1 MRRYIFGWMAVA
13 LVVAS
18 AAGCGG
24 NGGDA
29 SNYVV
34 PDIPPVSDS
43 QRTVSYLVEDFQ
55 KGDDCH
61 LVISTNAKTAE
72 NRDLRKVTVSSDVD
86 YSVSSSPKQFLAKDD
101 EAEAYAPMACGF
113 AEAAIDISTAEE
125 TATEGSARINH
136 GASASFDSMK
146 KGDVEWIWAAFNGT
160 AQKVYVK
167 KVLDSD
173 PTTHCN
179 ILSSAT
185 KDETGNYATELTE
198 AQALA
203 VAQAFDNEIYDQVTK
218 VCGYE
223 WNTGGGR
230 DGDRRV
236 NIVFLRDEQMKK
248 QDGSTIYGFV
258 SVRDLLPRVSDE
270 YSAKVEKNYSN
281 GGEYIYL
288 NYDVFFGGATDA
300 ALGGEEFKTALAH
313 EFTHLTQLNQKVA
326 KNGFFT
332 DLGQV
337 NAYSSVAA
345 LYSAVGDPTL
355 TEGLAEV
362 GADLCGFGV
371 NYADGK
377 TSGKAASQLSLD
389 SIYRYMNGKSTF
401 ATEDSKDAPTIFP
414 TAFFDT
420 EAKDLAGMGHLF
432 GLHILGYYGKDT
444 LSKLYKSPDCGVEL
458 LEGAL
463 GEPVNDI
470 MHRYDMAVSLSGLGS
485 LPTQYAKYEIPYV
498 NLGGSN
504 VYLASDGSIKS
515 VNINKA
521 VDADYRIVYPK
532 LSASQFEVLPW
543 FNCLTHLVCQT
554 SAPLKVN
561 AVVPKS
567 AQTNLIHI
575 DDNGDIKAIY

>member
-113 AEAAIDISTAEE
+113 AEAAIDISTANESE
-125 TATEGSARINH
+125 TVTDATTTAR
-136 GASASFDSMK
+136 FDSME
-146 KGDVEWIWAAFNGT
+146 KGKVDWIWAAFNGT
-160 AQKVYVK
+160 ANQVYVK
-167 KVLDSD
+167 KVLDSNQ
-173 PTTHCN
+173 TTHCN

-185 KDETGNYATELTE
+185 KDETGNYAPELTE

-326 KNGFFT
+326 KNGSFT

-371 NYADGK
+371 KYADGK

-389 SIYRYMNGKSTF
+389 SIYRYMNGKSIF
-401 ATEDSKDAPTIFP
+401 ASENSKDAPTVFP
-414 TAFFDT
+414 TAFFDE
-420 EAKDLAGMGHLF
+420 EAVDVAGMGHLF
-432 GLHILGYYGKDT
+432 GLHVLGYYGEDT
-444 LSKLYKSPDCGVEL
+444 LSKLYKSSEYGVDM
-458 LEGAL
+458 LESVFDESA
-463 GEPVNDI
+463 NDV
-470 MHRYDMAVSLSGLGS
+470 MHRYDMAVALSGLGS
-485 LPTQYAKYEIPYV
+485 IPAKYAKYEIPYV

-504 VYLASDGSIKS
+504 VYLASDSSIKS

-521 VDADYRIVYPK
+521 VDTDYRIVYPK

-567 AQTNLIHI
+567 AQTNLIHV
-575 DDNGDIKAIY
+575 DENGDIKAIY

>member
-29 SNYVV
+29 SHYVV
-34 PDIPPVSDS
+34 PDIPSVSDS
-43 QRTVSYLVEDFQ
+43 QRTASYLVEDFQ

-72 NRDLRKVTVSSDVD
+72 SRDARKVTVSTDVD
-86 YSVSSSPKQFLAKDD
+86 YSKGSSAKQLLAKDD
-101 EAEAYAPMACGF
+101 ESEAYAPIACGF

-125 TATEGSARINH
+125 TETEGTARINH
-136 GASASFDSMK
+136 AASARFDSMEK
-146 KGDVEWIWAAFNGT
+146 DNVDWIWAAFNGT
-160 AQKVYVK
+160 ANQVYVK
-167 KVLDSD
+167 KVLDND
-173 PTTHCN
+173 QTTHCN
-179 ILSSAT
+179 ILASAT
-185 KDETGNYATELTE
+185 LGDDNNYVADMSAE
-198 AQALA
+198 QALA
-203 VAQAFDNEIYDQVTK
+203 VAQAFDKEIYDQVTK

-230 DGDRRV
+230 DGDKRV

-288 NYDVFFGGATDA
+288 NYDVFFGGDTDA
-300 ALGGEEFKTALAH
+300 ALGTEEVKTALAH

-326 KNGFFT
+326 KNGSFT
-332 DLGQV
+332 DFGQP

-345 LYSAVGDPTL
+345 LYSAVGEPVL

-371 NYADGK
+371 KYADGK

-389 SIYRYMNGKSTF
+389 SIYRYMNGKSLF
-401 ATEDSKDAPTIFP
+401 ATEDSNDAPTVFP
-414 TAFFDT
+414 TAFFDE
-420 EAKDLAGMGHLF
+420 EAADVAGMGHLF
-432 GLHILGYYGKDT
+432 GLHVLGYYGEDT
-444 LSKLYKSPDCGVEL
+444 LSKLYKSSEYGVDM
-458 LEGAL
+458 LESVF
-463 GEPVNDI
+463 GESANDV
-470 MHRYDMAVSLSGLGS
+470 MHRYDMAVALSGLGS
-485 LPTQYAKYEIPYV
+485 VPTKYAKYEIPYL

-504 VYLASDGSIKS
+504 SYLNASGTLSS
-515 VNINKA
+515 VNIAKA
-521 VDADYRIVYPK
+521 IDTDYRVVDPK
-532 LSASQFEVLPW
+532 LASTFEVLPW
-543 FNCLTHLVCQT
+543 LNCLVHLRCSA
-554 SAPLKVN
+554 SAPLSVR

-567 AQTNLIHI
+567 AQTNLIHV
-575 DDNGDIKAIY
+575 DENGDIKAIY

>member
-113 AEAAIDISTAEE
+113 AEAAIDISTANESE
-125 TATEGSARINH
+125 TVTDATTTAR
-136 GASASFDSMK
+136 FDSME
-146 KGDVEWIWAAFNGT
+146 KGKVDWIWAAFNGT
-160 AQKVYVK
+160 ANQVYVK
-167 KVLDSD
+167 KVLDSNQ
-173 PTTHCN
+173 TTHCN

-185 KDETGNYATELTE
+185 KDETGNYAPELTE

-326 KNGFFT
+326 KNGSFT

-371 NYADGK
+371 KYADGK

-389 SIYRYMNGKSTF
+389 SIYRYMNGKSIF
-401 ATEDSKDAPTIFP
+401 ASENSKDAPTVFP
-414 TAFFDT
+414 TAFFDE
-420 EAKDLAGMGHLF
+420 EAVDVAGMGHLF
-432 GLHILGYYGKDT
+432 GLHVLGYYGEDT
-444 LSKLYKSPDCGVEL
+444 LSKLYKSSEYGVDM
-458 LEGAL
+458 LESVFDESA
-463 GEPVNDI
+463 NDV
-470 MHRYDMAVSLSGLGS
+470 MHRYDMAVALSGLGS
-485 LPTQYAKYEIPYV
+485 IPAKYAKYEIPYV

-521 VDADYRIVYPK
+521 VDTDYRIVYPK

-567 AQTNLIHI
+567 AQTNLIHV
-575 DDNGDIKAIY
+575 DENGDIKAIY

>member
-113 AEAAIDISTAEE
+113 AEAAIDISTANESE
-125 TATEGSARINH
+125 TVTDATTTAR
-136 GASASFDSMK
+136 FYSMEK
-146 KGDVEWIWAAFNGT
+146 DKVDWIWAAFNGT
-160 AQKVYVK
+160 ANQVYVK
-167 KVLDSD
+167 KVLDSNL
-173 PTTHCN
+173 TTHCN
-179 ILSSAT
+179 ILASAT
-185 KDETGNYATELTE
+185 LGDNQNYVADMSQE
-198 AQALA
+198 QAKA

-326 KNGFFT
+326 KNGSFT

-389 SIYRYMNGKSTF
+389 SIYRYMNGKSIF
-401 ATEDSKDAPTIFP
+401 ASENSKDAPTVFP
-414 TAFFDT
+414 TAFFDE
-420 EAKDLAGMGHLF
+420 EAVDVAGMGHLF
-432 GLHILGYYGKDT
+432 GLHVLGCYGKDT
-444 LSKLYKSPDCGVEL
+444 LSKLYKSSEYGVDM
-458 LEGAL
+458 LESVFDESA
-463 GEPVNDI
+463 NDV
-470 MHRYDMAVSLSGLGS
+470 MHRYDMAVALSGLGS
-485 LPTQYAKYEIPYV
+485 IPAKYAKYEIPYV

-521 VDADYRIVYPK
+521 VDTDYRIVYPK

-567 AQTNLIHI
+567 AQTNLIHV
-575 DDNGDIKAIY
+575 DENGDIKAIY

>member
-34 PDIPPVSDS
+34 PDIPSVSDS

-113 AEAAIDISTAEE
+113 AEAAIDISTANESE
-125 TATEGSARINH
+125 TVTDATTTAR
-136 GASASFDSMK
+136 FDSME
-146 KGDVEWIWAAFNGT
+146 KGNVEWIWAAFNGT

-167 KVLDSD
+167 KVLGNTE
-173 PTTHCN
+173 TTYCN

-185 KDETGNYATELTE
+185 IDETDRYATELTE

-203 VAQAFDNEIYDQVTK
+203 VAQAFDKEIYERVTK

-248 QDGSTIYGFV
+248 QDNSSIYGYV

-270 YSAKVEKNYSN
+270 YNAKVQKNYSN

-288 NYDVFFGGATDA
+288 NYDVLFGGDA
-300 ALGGEEFKTALAH
+300 DAGLNVEEIKTVLAH

-326 KNGFFT
+326 KNGSFAG
-332 DLGQV
+332 LGQIGTD
-337 NAYSSVAA
+337 SSVAA
-345 LYSAVGDPTL
+345 LYAAMGDPVL
-355 TEGLAEV
+355 TEGLADLA
-362 GADLCGFGV
+362 ADLCGFGV
-371 NYADGK
+371 TYADGK

-401 ATEDSKDAPTIFP
+401 ATEGSKDAPTIFP

-521 VDADYRIVYPK
+521 VDTDYRIVYPK

>member
-113 AEAAIDISTAEE
+113 AEAAIDISTANESE
-125 TATEGSARINH
+125 TVTDATTTAR
-136 GASASFDSMK
+136 FDSME
-146 KGDVEWIWAAFNGT
+146 KGKVDWIWAAFNGT
-160 AQKVYVK
+160 ANQVYVK
-167 KVLDSD
+167 KVLDSNQ
-173 PTTHCN
+173 TTHCN

-185 KDETGNYATELTE
+185 KDETGNYAPELTE

-230 DGDRRV
+230 DGDKRV

-300 ALGGEEFKTALAH
+300 ALGGEELKTALAH

-326 KNGFFT
+326 KNGSFT

-371 NYADGK
+371 KYADGK

-389 SIYRYMNGKSTF
+389 SIYRYMNGKSIF
-401 ATEDSKDAPTIFP
+401 ASENSKDAPTVFP
-414 TAFFDT
+414 TAFFDE
-420 EAKDLAGMGHLF
+420 EAVDVAGMGHLF
-432 GLHILGYYGKDT
+432 GLHVLGYYGKDT
-444 LSKLYKSPDCGVEL
+444 LSKLYKSSEYGVDM
-458 LEGAL
+458 LESVFDESA
-463 GEPVNDI
+463 NDV
-470 MHRYDMAVSLSGLGS
+470 MHRYDMAVALSGLGS
-485 LPTQYAKYEIPYV
+485 IPAKYAKYEIPYV

-504 VYLASDGSIKS
+504 SYLNANGTLSSI
-515 VNINKA
+515 NIAKA
-521 VDADYRIVYPK
+521 IDTDYRVVDPK
-532 LSASQFEVLPW
+532 LVSTFEVLPW
-543 FNCLTHLVCQT
+543 LNCLIHLRCSA
-554 SAPLKVN
+554 SAPLSVR
-561 AVVPKS
+561 AVVSKS
-567 AQTNLIHI
+567 AQTNLIHV
-575 DDNGDIKAIY
+575 DENGDIKAIY

>member
-43 QRTVSYLVEDFQ
+43 QKTVSYLVEDFQ

-136 GASASFDSMK
+136 GASARFDTLAK
-146 KGDVEWIWAAFNGT
+146 DGVDWIWAAFNGT
-160 AQKVYVK
+160 ANQVYVK
-167 KVLDSD
+167 KVLDSNQ
-173 PTTHCN
+173 TTHCN
-179 ILSSAT
+179 ILASAT
-185 KDETGNYATELTE
+185 LGDNQNYVADMSQE
-198 AQALA
+198 QALA

-326 KNGFFT
+326 KNGSFT

-345 LYSAVGDPTL
+345 LYSAVGEPTL

-371 NYADGK
+371 KYADGK

-389 SIYRYMNGKSTF
+389 SIYRYMNGKSIF
-401 ATEDSKDAPTIFP
+401 ASEDSKDAPTVFP
-414 TAFFDT
+414 TAFFDE
-420 EAKDLAGMGHLF
+420 EAVDVAGMGHLF
-432 GLHILGYYGKDT
+432 GLHVLGYYGEDT
-444 LSKLYKSPDCGVEL
+444 LSKLYKSSEYGVDM
-458 LEGAL
+458 LESVFDESA
-463 GEPVNDI
+463 NDV
-470 MHRYDMAVSLSGLGS
+470 MHRYDMAVALSGLGS
-485 LPTQYAKYEIPYV
+485 IPAKYAKYEIPYV

-504 VYLASDGSIKS
+504 SYLDANGTLSSI
-515 VNINKA
+515 NIAKA
-521 VDADYRIVYPK
+521 IDTDYRVVDPK
-532 LSASQFEVLPW
+532 LVSTFEVLPW
-543 FNCLTHLVCQT
+543 LNCLIHLRCSA
-554 SAPLKVN
+554 SAPLSVR
-561 AVVPKS
+561 AVVSKS
-567 AQTNLIHI
+567 AQTNLIHV
-575 DDNGDIKAIY
+575 DENGDIKAIY

>member
-113 AEAAIDISTAEE
+113 AEAAIDISTANESE
-125 TATEGSARINH
+125 TVTDATTTAR
-136 GASASFDSMK
+136 FDSME
-146 KGDVEWIWAAFNGT
+146 KGKVDWIWAAFNGT
-160 AQKVYVK
+160 ANQVYVK

-326 KNGFFT
+326 KNGSFT

-345 LYSAVGDPTL
+345 LYSAVGEPTL

-371 NYADGK
+371 KYADGK

-389 SIYRYMNGKSTF
+389 SIYRYMNGKSIF
-401 ATEDSKDAPTIFP
+401 ASENSKDAPTVFP
-414 TAFFDT
+414 TAFFDE
-420 EAKDLAGMGHLF
+420 EAVDVAGMGHLF
-432 GLHILGYYGKDT
+432 GLHVLGYYGEDT
-444 LSKLYKSPDCGVEL
+444 LSKLYKSSEYGVDM
-458 LEGAL
+458 LESVFDESA
-463 GEPVNDI
+463 NDV
-470 MHRYDMAVSLSGLGS
+470 MHRYDMAVALSGLGS
-485 LPTQYAKYEIPYV
+485 IPAKYAKYEIPYV

-504 VYLASDGSIKS
+504 SYLNANGTLSSI
-515 VNINKA
+515 NIAKA
-521 VDADYRIVYPK
+521 IDTDYRVVDPK
-532 LSASQFEVLPW
+532 LVSTFEVLPW
-543 FNCLTHLVCQT
+543 LNCLIHLRCSA
-554 SAPLKVN
+554 SAPLSVR
-561 AVVPKS
+561 AVVSKS
-567 AQTNLIHI
+567 AQTNLIHV
-575 DDNGDIKAIY
+575 DENGDIKAIY

>member
-113 AEAAIDISTAEE
+113 AEAAIDISTANESE
-125 TATEGSARINH
+125 TVTDATTTAR
-136 GASASFDSMK
+136 FDSME
-146 KGDVEWIWAAFNGT
+146 KGKVDWIWAAFNGT
-160 AQKVYVK
+160 ANQVYVK
-167 KVLDSD
+167 KVLDSNQ
-173 PTTHCN
+173 TTHCN

-185 KDETGNYATELTE
+185 KDETGNYAPELTE

-230 DGDRRV
+230 DGDKRV

-300 ALGGEEFKTALAH
+300 ALGGEELKTALAH

-326 KNGFFT
+326 KNGSFT

-371 NYADGK
+371 KYADGK

-389 SIYRYMNGKSTF
+389 SIYRYMNGKSIF
-401 ATEDSKDAPTIFP
+401 ASENSKDAPTVFP
-414 TAFFDT
+414 TAFFDE
-420 EAKDLAGMGHLF
+420 EAVDVAGMGHLF
-432 GLHILGYYGKDT
+432 GLHVLGYYGEDT
-444 LSKLYKSPDCGVEL
+444 LSKLYKSSEYGVDM
-458 LEGAL
+458 LESVFDESA
-463 GEPVNDI
+463 NDV
-470 MHRYDMAVSLSGLGS
+470 MHRYDMAVALSGLGS
-485 LPTQYAKYEIPYV
+485 IPAKYAKYEIPYV

-504 VYLASDGSIKS
+504 SYLNANGTLSSI
-515 VNINKA
+515 NIAKA
-521 VDADYRIVYPK
+521 IDTDYRVVDPK
-532 LSASQFEVLPW
+532 LVSTFEVLPW
-543 FNCLTHLVCQT
+543 LNCLIHLRCSA
-554 SAPLKVN
+554 SAPLSVR
-561 AVVPKS
+561 AVVSKS
-567 AQTNLIHI
+567 AQTNLIHV
-575 DDNGDIKAIY
+575 DENGDIKAIY

>member
-113 AEAAIDISTAEE
+113 AEAAIDISTANESE
-125 TATEGSARINH
+125 TVTDATTTAR
-136 GASASFDSMK
+136 FDSMEK
-146 KGDVEWIWAAFNGT
+146 DKVDWIWAAFNGT
-160 AQKVYVK
+160 ANQVYVK
-167 KVLDSD
+167 KVLDSNQ
-173 PTTHCN
+173 TTHCN

-185 KDETGNYATELTE
+185 RDDNQNYVADMSQE
-198 AQALA
+198 QAKA

-230 DGDRRV
+230 DGDKRV

-300 ALGGEEFKTALAH
+300 ALGGEELKTALAH

-326 KNGFFT
+326 KNGSFT

-371 NYADGK
+371 KYADGK

-389 SIYRYMNGKSTF
+389 SIYRYMNGKSIF
-401 ATEDSKDAPTIFP
+401 ASENSKDAPTVFP
-414 TAFFDT
+414 TAFFDE
-420 EAKDLAGMGHLF
+420 EAVDVAGMGHLF
-432 GLHILGYYGKDT
+432 GLHVLGYYGKDT
-444 LSKLYKSPDCGVEL
+444 LSKLYKSSEYGVDM
-458 LEGAL
+458 LESVFDESA
-463 GEPVNDI
+463 NDV
-470 MHRYDMAVSLSGLGS
+470 MHRYDMAVALSGLGS
-485 LPTQYAKYEIPYV
+485 IPAKYAKYEIPYV

-521 VDADYRIVYPK
+521 VDTDYRIVYPK

-567 AQTNLIHI
+567 AQTNLIHV
-575 DDNGDIKAIY
+575 DENGDIKAIY